1 MNITYLLVLMQ
12 RIGKM
17 HEQKLKELCRQYDL
31 SLIEAKIIAF
41 LHNNPTKKIPQ
52 VISSSYG
59 CSQKGMYP
67 RQLIFYVRRGF
78 FQKQQTRRIAGKR
91 IFPFSPSCENVTRA
105 IDTFQSAFYHNLFDG
120 FSLEEFQMFAS
131 LNERLASNV
140 ATIYHKG
147 DY

>member
-41 LHNNPTKKIPQ
+41 LHNNPTKDTAGDIVELRMLSKGNVSQ
-52 VISSSYG
+52 AVDLL
-59 CSQKGMYP
+59 CQKGLLSKTAD
-67 RQLIFYVRRGF
+67 Q
-78 FQKQQTRRIAGKR
+78 
-91 IFPFSPSCENVTRA
+91 NVTRA

>member
-1 MNITYLLVLMQ
+1 MNITDLLVLMQ

-17 HEQKLKELCRQYDL
+17 HEQMLKELCRQYDL

-41 LHNNPTKKIPQ
+41 LHNNPTKDTAGDIVELRMLSKGN
-52 VISSSYG
+52 V
-59 CSQKGMYP
+59 SQAVD
-67 RQLIFYVRRGF
+67 L
-78 FQKQQTRRIAGKR
+78 
-91 IFPFSPSCENVTRA
+91 
-105 IDTFQSAFYHNLFDG
+105 
-120 FSLEEFQMFAS
+120 LEEFQMFAS